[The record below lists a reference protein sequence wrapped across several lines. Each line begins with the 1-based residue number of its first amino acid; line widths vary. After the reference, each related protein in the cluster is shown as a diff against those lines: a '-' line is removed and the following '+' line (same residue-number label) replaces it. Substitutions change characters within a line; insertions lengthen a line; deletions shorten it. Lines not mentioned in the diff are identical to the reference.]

1 MINRRFLPSTGALAA
16 LDAVA
21 RTLSFTQAGA
31 ELALTQGAVSRQIAT
46 LEAQLGV
53 TLVQRSARR
62 VALTP
67 EGAAYANHARQVLD
81 LLTQAAIE
89 ARGQAPEPALRLAIV
104 PTFGTR
110 WLMPRIPGF
119 VRRHPEITLHFATR
133 IGRFDPNEHDA
144 AIQPREIGAPDG
156 GQRATLLMR
165 ELLVPVAAPGVAADA
180 PVLGL
185 ATRPGLW
192 TAWARARGQDT
203 PVAAMRFEQLSTL
216 AQAAVAGMGRALMPR
231 FLIGPE
237 LDSGALV
244 VQGDEWESGYGY
256 FFLEPAIA
264 PGAPPRRSVARFRDW
279 LLTEIDR
286 DTVV

>member
-1 MINRRFLPSTGALAA
+1 MTSRRFLPSTGALAA

-21 RTLSFTQAGA
+21 RNLSFTQAGV
-31 ELALTQGAVSRQIAT
+31 ELALTQGAVSRQIAG

-53 TLVQRSARR
+53 RLVRRSARR
-62 VALTP
+62 VTLTP
-67 EGAAYANHARQVLD
+67 EGAAYAARARQVLD
-81 LLTQAAIE
+81 LLGQAAIE

-119 VRRHPEITLHFATR
+119 VRRHPDITLHFATR
-133 IGRFDPNEHDA
+133 IGGFDPAEHDA
-144 AIQPREIGAPDG
+144 AILPRPLGSAAEG
-156 GQRATLLMR
+156 GLRATLLMR
-165 ELLVPVAAPGVAADA
+165 ETLVPVAAPGVAPDA

-192 TAWARARGQDT
+192 AQWARGTEA
-203 PVAAMRFEQLSTL
+203 PVPAMRFEQLSTL

-231 FLIGPE
+231 FLIAPE
-237 LDSGALV
+237 LASGALQV
-244 VQGDEWESGYGY
+244 LGEDWDSGFGY
-256 FFLEPAIA
+256 FFLEPLPA
-264 PGAPPRRSVARFRDW
+264 PGQPPRRSVARFRDW
-279 LLTEIDR
+279 LLTEIER